1 MKDPTSIS
9 FNNFFKYY
17 LIFICFCSIFFMS
30 RTYQLEVNN
39 SMAEWL
45 INYQGGFG
53 RRGLLGELFA
63 HISIKFNFPIRKTIL
78 YFLYFIFIVYYFLI
92 YLFFKNIKK
101 NKLIIISILSPLF
114 VLFPL
119 AELEALGRKDIL
131 IPLFFL
137 IFCNFFLK
145 TNFLILSL
153 ILLICFPILLLTH
166 EVSIF
171 YLPFFLA
178 VLLFKIKNFNVTKLI
193 FIIFILTVF
202 VSIIYILSN
211 SAHSSDQIK
220 MMCDHMKNVL
230 NDKCGLGAYVLNRV
244 LADNIA
250 ELGLNVTQ
258 LTRNL
263 FILIFGFSALF
274 ILSKNSYFNNQKKI
288 SIISKF
294 FDFKFLMYIVFLPTL
309 IPFVIAVDWGRWF
322 NLSCTMLTLFYFF
335 CYKND
340 NIILNDKIKMIE
352 IFCYDSFKT
361 KNFFLILVF
370 ILCFSWNPKAVHH
383 EDIGS
388 FPIYRI
394 ITKIIK
400 YY

>member
-1 MKDPTSIS
+1 MKNLGSIN

-17 LIFICFCSIFFMS
+17 LIFICFSSIFFMS
-30 RTYQLEVNN
+30 RTYQLDVNN
-39 SMAEWL
+39 SMGEWL

-53 RRGLLGELFA
+53 RRGLLGELFTQ
-63 HISIKFNFPIRKTIL
+63 ISLKFNFPIRKTIL
-78 YFLYFIFIVYYFLI
+78 YFLYFIFVVYYSFI
-92 YLFFKNIKK
+92 YLFFRDIKK
-101 NKLIIISILSPLF
+101 NKLIIISVLSPLF

-137 IFCNFFLK
+137 IFCNFFLR
-145 TNFLILSL
+145 TSFLVLSS
-153 ILLICFPILLLTH
+153 ILLIFFPILLLTH

-171 YLPFFLA
+171 YLPFFLI
-178 VLLFKIKNFNVTKLI
+178 VLLFKIEKFNITKLL
-193 FIIFILTVF
+193 FIIFISIFFVF
-202 VSIIYILSN
+202 IIYILSN

-230 NDKCGLGAYVLNRV
+230 NDKCGLGAYVLNRA

-250 ELGLNVTQ
+250 ELGGNITQ
-258 LTRNL
+258 FIRN
-263 FILIFGFSALF
+263 FFVFVFGFSALV
-274 ILSKNSYFNNQKKI
+274 ILIQNSYFNNQKI
-288 SIISKF
+288 NIISKYF
-294 FDFKFLMYIVFLPTL
+294 NYKFLMSIVFLPTL
-309 IPFVIAVDWGRWF
+309 IPFAIAVDWGRWF
-322 NLSCTMLTLFYFF
+322 NLSCTMLTLFYIF
-335 CYKND
+335 CYKNKKV
-340 NIILNDKIKMIE
+340 ILNNQIKIIE
-352 IFCYDSFKT
+352 IFSYNSFKS

-370 ILCFSWNPKAVHH
+370 MLCFSWNPKAVYH

>member
-1 MKDPTSIS
+1 MKDPGSIS

-39 SMAEWL
+39 SMGEWL

-63 HISIKFNFPIRKTIL
+63 HISIKFNFPIRNTIL
-78 YFLYFIFIVYYFLI
+78 YFLYLIFVVYNSLI
-92 YLFFKNIKK
+92 YFFFKNIKK

-137 IFCNFFLK
+137 IFCNFFFK

-171 YLPFFLA
+171 YLPFFLI
-178 VLLFKIKNFNVTKLI
+178 VLLFKIEKFNFTKLL
-193 FIIFILTVF
+193 FIIFISTFFVF
-202 VSIIYILSN
+202 IIYILSN
-211 SAHSSDQIK
+211 SAHTSDQIK
-220 MMCDHMKNVL
+220 MMCDHMRNIL
-230 NDKCGLGAYVLNRV
+230 NDKCGLGASVLNRD

-250 ELGLNVTQ
+250 ELGGNITQ
-258 LTRNL
+258 LIRNF
-263 FILIFGFSALF
+263 FIFVFGFSALV
-274 ILSKNSYFNNQKKI
+274 ILIQNSYFNNQKKI
-288 SIISKF
+288 NIISKLF
-294 FDFKFLMYIVFLPTL
+294 NFKLLMFIVFLPTL
-309 IPFVIAVDWGRWF
+309 IPFAIAVDWGRWF

-335 CYKND
+335 CYKNK
-340 NIILNDKIKMIE
+340 NVILNDKIKIIE
-352 IFCYDSFKT
+352 IFSHNSFKG
-361 KNFFLILVF
+361 KNLFLILVF
-370 ILCFSWNPKAVHH
+370 ILCFSWNPKAVYH

>member
-1 MKDPTSIS
+1 MKKLESIK

-17 LIFICFCSIFFMS
+17 LIFVCFSSIFFMS
-30 RTYQLEVNN
+30 RTYQLDVNN
-39 SMAEWL
+39 SMGEWL

-53 RRGLLGELFA
+53 RRGLLGELFTQ
-63 HISIKFNFPIRKTIL
+63 ISIKLNFPIRKIIL
-78 YFLYFIFIVYYFLI
+78 YFLNFIFVVYYSLI
-92 YLFFKNIKK
+92 YLFFRDIKK
-101 NKLIIISILSPLF
+101 NKLIIISVLSPLF
-114 VLFPL
+114 VLYPL

-131 IPLFFL
+131 IPLFFI
-137 IFCNFFLK
+137 IFCNFFSK
-145 TNFLILSL
+145 TSFQVLSS

-171 YLPFFLA
+171 YLPFFLI
-178 VLLFKIKNFNVTKLI
+178 VLLFKIENFNFTKLLL
-193 FIIFILTVF
+193 IIFISTFF

-220 MMCDHMKNVL
+220 IMCDHMKNIL
-230 NDKCGLGAYVLNRV
+230 NDKCGLGAYVLNRA
-244 LADNIA
+244 LALNIA
-250 ELGLNVTQ
+250 ELGDLNITHF
-258 LTRNL
+258 TRN
-263 FILIFGFSALF
+263 FFVFFFGFSALVVL
-274 ILSKNSYFNNQKKI
+274 IQNSYFNNQKI
-288 SIISKF
+288 NIISKYF
-294 FDFKFLMYIVFLPTL
+294 NFKFLMFIAFLPTL

-335 CYKND
+335 CDKNK
-340 NIILNDKIKMIE
+340 NVILNNKIKIIE
-352 IFCYDSFKT
+352 IFSYNSFRS

-370 ILCFSWNPKAVHH
+370 ILCFSWNPKIVYH

-388 FPIYRI
+388 LPIYRI

>member
-1 MKDPTSIS
+1 MKNLGSIN

-17 LIFICFCSIFFMS
+17 LIFICFSSIFFMS
-30 RTYQLEVNN
+30 RTYQLDVNN
-39 SMAEWL
+39 SMGEWL

-53 RRGLLGELFA
+53 RRGLLGELFTQ
-63 HISIKFNFPIRKTIL
+63 ISLKFNFPIRKTIL
-78 YFLYFIFIVYYFLI
+78 YFLYFIFVVYYSFI
-92 YLFFKNIKK
+92 YLFFRDIKK
-101 NKLIIISILSPLF
+101 NKLIIISVLSPLF

-137 IFCNFFLK
+137 IFCNFFLR
-145 TNFLILSL
+145 TSFLVLSS
-153 ILLICFPILLLTH
+153 ILLIFFPILLLTH

-171 YLPFFLA
+171 YLPFFLI
-178 VLLFKIKNFNVTKLI
+178 VLLFKIEKFNITKLL
-193 FIIFILTVF
+193 FIIFISIFFVF
-202 VSIIYILSN
+202 IIYILSN

-230 NDKCGLGAYVLNRV
+230 NDKCGLGAYVLNRA

-250 ELGLNVTQ
+250 ELGGNITQ
-258 LTRNL
+258 FIRN
-263 FILIFGFSALF
+263 FFVFVFGFSALV
-274 ILSKNSYFNNQKKI
+274 ILIQNSYFNNQKI
-288 SIISKF
+288 NIISKYF
-294 FDFKFLMYIVFLPTL
+294 NYKFLMSIVFLPTL
-309 IPFVIAVDWGRWF
+309 IPFAIAVDWGRWF

-335 CYKND
+335 CYKNKKV
-340 NIILNDKIKMIE
+340 ILNNQIKIIE
-352 IFCYDSFKT
+352 IFSYNSFKS

-370 ILCFSWNPKAVHH
+370 MICFSWNPKAVYH

>member
-1 MKDPTSIS
+1 MKNLGSINFS
-9 FNNFFKYY
+9 NFFKYY
-17 LIFICFCSIFFMS
+17 LIFICFSSIFFMS
-30 RTYQLEVNN
+30 RTYQLDVNN
-39 SMAEWL
+39 SMGEWL

-53 RRGLLGELFA
+53 RRGLLGELFTQ
-63 HISIKFNFPIRKTIL
+63 ISLKFNFPIRKTIL
-78 YFLYFIFIVYYFLI
+78 YFLYFIFVVYYSFI
-92 YLFFKNIKK
+92 YLFFRDIKK
-101 NKLIIISILSPLF
+101 NKLIIISVLSPLF

-131 IPLFFL
+131 IQLFFL
-137 IFCNFFLK
+137 IFCNFFLR
-145 TNFLILSL
+145 TSFLVLSS
-153 ILLICFPILLLTH
+153 ILLIFFPILLLTH

-171 YLPFFLA
+171 YLPFFLI
-178 VLLFKIKNFNVTKLI
+178 VLLFKIEKFNITKLL
-193 FIIFILTVF
+193 FIIFISIFFVF
-202 VSIIYILSN
+202 IIYILSN

-230 NDKCGLGAYVLNRV
+230 NDKCGLGAYVLNRA

-250 ELGLNVTQ
+250 ELGGNITQ
-258 LTRNL
+258 FIRN
-263 FILIFGFSALF
+263 FFVFVFGFSALV
-274 ILSKNSYFNNQKKI
+274 ILIQNSYFNNQKI
-288 SIISKF
+288 NIISKYF
-294 FDFKFLMYIVFLPTL
+294 NYKFLMSIVFLPTL
-309 IPFVIAVDWGRWF
+309 IPFAIAVDWGRWF

-335 CYKND
+335 CYKNK
-340 NIILNDKIKMIE
+340 NVILNNQIKIIE
-352 IFCYDSFKT
+352 IFSYNSFKS

-370 ILCFSWNPKAVHH
+370 MICFSWNPKAVYH

>member
-1 MKDPTSIS
+1 MKNLGSIN

-17 LIFICFCSIFFMS
+17 LIFICFSSIFFMS
-30 RTYQLEVNN
+30 RTYQLDVNN
-39 SMAEWL
+39 SMGEWL

-53 RRGLLGELFA
+53 RRGLLGELFTQ
-63 HISIKFNFPIRKTIL
+63 ISLKFNFPIRKTIL
-78 YFLYFIFIVYYFLI
+78 YFLYFIFVVYYSLI
-92 YLFFKNIKK
+92 YLFFRDIKK
-101 NKLIIISILSPLF
+101 NKLIIISVLSPLF

-131 IPLFFL
+131 IPFFFL

-145 TNFLILSL
+145 TSFLVLSS

-171 YLPFFLA
+171 YLPFFLI
-178 VLLFKIKNFNVTKLI
+178 VLLFKIEKFNITKLL
-193 FIIFILTVF
+193 FIIFISIFFVF
-202 VSIIYILSN
+202 IIYILSN

-230 NDKCGLGAYVLNRV
+230 NDKCGLGAYVLNRA
-244 LADNIA
+244 LADNMA
-250 ELGLNVTQ
+250 ELGGNITQ
-258 LTRNL
+258 FIRN
-263 FILIFGFSALF
+263 FFVFIFGFYALV
-274 ILSKNSYFNNQKKI
+274 ILIQNSYFNNQKI
-288 SIISKF
+288 TIISKYLNY
-294 FDFKFLMYIVFLPTL
+294 KFLMSIVFLPTL
-309 IPFVIAVDWGRWF
+309 IPFAIAVDWGRWF

-335 CYKND
+335 CNKNK
-340 NIILNDKIKMIE
+340 NVILNNKIKIIE
-352 IFCYDSFKT
+352 IFSYNSFKS

-370 ILCFSWNPKAVHH
+370 ILCFSWNPKAVYH